1 MENVIDYLLYLLIVF
16 ISVNRTYSLC
26 GAYRKVF
33 VKPIDLHWYFMNYHN
48 DTDTLLRSDVE
59 ELRGEPE
66 PKSSVDGPQKALIV
80 EFSLPS
86 SSYATMALREVLKC
100 DTSVANQVQ
109 LAQKHIESIK
119 RSNENIANDEFENKK
134 AKIELKE

>member
-1 MENVIDYLLYLLIVF
+1 MLWYAQFYRLVILILF
-16 ISVNRTYSLC
+16 YVNRTYSLS
-26 GAYRKVF
+26 GAYRKVLI
-33 VKPIDLHWYFMNYHN
+33 KPIDLNWYFMKYHN

-59 ELRGEPE
+59 EIRGEPE
-66 PKSSVDGPQKALIV
+66 PKSADDGPQKALVV

-109 LAQKHIESIK
+109 LAQKHIESNK
-119 RSNENIANDEFENKK
+119 RSNEDTVHDEVVNKK
-134 AKIELKE
+134 TKIELKD